1 MSAFK
6 DKILDELY
14 ENNYKDLYNAV
25 NQIDNDVDIANYL
38 AANKA
43 YFTKSFKTKD
53 LEGMPMFRKAMF
65 GQLKTGKVDYDKE
78 FGKDWDK
85 KFNEIPI
92 QQIQYVADEQGVD
105 YKDLTNKMAKVA
117 TDRARERI
125 SKGEWDSNDPL
136 YKNIANQIG
145 GAALSLFG
153 RRQQEAIARGESP
166 STKDY
171 VGDIGEQAIYALPYA
186 RLAGALGKGSRIA
199 NLLSGGAGIAAAPI
213 ITETYDTNVY
223 DDPSNPRSE
232 FSGWDVGTGMTV
244 NAVTPWL
251 VRGGMMAGGKLLGKG
266 RDAVSRWTEYANSPT
281 TREVAEEINKPYSTY
296 KVSNLNNPEVTK
308 AERDVAKQMESILQ
322 TPEYT
327 AYVNDTYNKVAQQE
341 GKTLQDKVNNYLKT
355 KPGKHK
361 YMLADGTVLSAETE
375 ADLIKQIQNTNEPV
389 PAEWLIGKK
398 LPNVSD
404 EFVAGWDKSPFS
416 ATEGLKTAGQ
426 LAKEEAVKNYLTNEY
441 GAVNYTQ
448 QDPYTR
454 IPFGV
459 GRALSDYK
467 KEQEKLEQQK
477 ALEQEILEGLKK
489 KGLILNI
496 LEGR

>member
-1 MSAFK
+1 MK
-6 DKILDELY
+6 DRLIQELIA
-14 ENNYKDLYNAV
+14 NKQFDLADAISDLTDVDAV
-25 NQIDNDVDIANYL
+25 NYI
-38 AANKA
+38 AANKS
-43 YFTKSFKTKD
+43 YFTKHYNNDD
-53 LEGMPMFRKAMF
+53 LKQMPLFRKALF
-65 GQLKTGKVDYDKE
+65 GQLKTGNVDLDKE

-92 QQIQYVADEQGVD
+92 QQIQYVADEQGID
-105 YKDLTNKMAKVA
+105 YKDLTNKMAKEA
-117 TDRARERI
+117 TSRARERI

-145 GAALSLFG
+145 GKALSLFG

-166 STKDY
+166 SEYDIA
-171 VGDIGEQAIYALPYA
+171 GDIGEQAIYALPYA
-186 RLAGALGKGSRIA
+186 RMAGAIGKGGRIA

-213 ITETYDTNVY
+213 ITEVYDTNVY
-223 DDPSNPRSE
+223 DDPNNPRSE
-232 FSGWDVGTGMTV
+232 FSGWDVGTGMAV
-244 NAVTPWL
+244 NATTPWL
-251 VRGGMMAGGKLLGKG
+251 VRGGMMAGGKLVGAG
-266 RDAVSRWTEYANSPT
+266 RNAVRKWTEFANSPT
-281 TREVAEEINKPYSTY
+281 SKEVAEEINKPYSTY
-296 KVSNLNNPEVTK
+296 KVSNLNNPEVSK
-308 AERDVAKQMESILQ
+308 AERDMAKQMESISG
-322 TPEYT
+322 TPEYV
-327 AYVNDTYNKVAQQE
+327 AYIRDIYNKVAQQE

-375 ADLIKQIQNTNEPV
+375 ADLVKQIQNSKEPV
-389 PAEWLIGKK
+389 PAEWLIRKK

-416 ATEGLKTAGQ
+416 ATEGLKTSGQ

-441 GAVNYTQ
+441 GATNYRQ

-454 IPFGV
+454 IPFGI
-459 GRALSDYK
+459 GYALSDYK

-477 ALEQEILEGLKK
+477 AEEQEILEGLRKR
-489 KGLILNI
+489 GLILDI